1 MRGKRYSKSGSIAVV
16 LFLIIAAVYVFSQG
30 ADLTQYELL
39 KSPRI
44 TNMTTQKMIVVT
56 AQGDPNRVAK
66 DAFGLL
72 FKTYYKIPGVSK
84 KMKQAPRARWTGDAK
99 DKSSWTGY
107 YGLPVPADIAAL
119 PEQDGASGM
128 KAELATWEYG
138 DVAEIL
144 HIGPYGE
151 ETPTI
156 EKLHE
161 FIRQHGYE
169 IIGPHEEE
177 YVKGPGMFFKGDP
190 KNYYTIIRYRIRKPA

>member
-1 MRGKRYSKSGSIAVV
+1 MRGKRYSKSSSIAVV
-16 LFLIIAAVYVFSQG
+16 LFLIIAAVYFFSQG
-30 ADLTQYELL
+30 PDLTQYESL
-39 KSPRI
+39 KTPRI
-44 TNMTTQKMIVVT
+44 TNMATQKMIVVV

-72 FKTYYKIPGVSK
+72 FKTYYRIPGVSK
-84 KMKQAPRARWTGDAK
+84 KMKQAPRARWTGDVK

-107 YGLPVPADIAAL
+107 YGLPVPADVAAL
-119 PEQDGASGM
+119 PEQDGATGL

-151 ETPTI
+151 ETPAI

-190 KNYYTIIRYRIRKPA
+190 KNYYTIIRYRIRKRA